1 MRRGLQILAVAFAL
15 PVAAS
20 IAAGSGSAEPHAP
33 ECVPQGALSPL
44 AWSRDGR
51 WVAFNRSV
59 GPRVSVLTV
68 ADLRSGRFRALK
80 RSEDGLGFGLSWS
93 PTGATLVAVS
103 EREIHSGAP
112 DERLRLI
119 ARGCFGAWGPK
130 GKRLAYATGGWIVTT
145 NLDGSAKKRI
155 VRADGVG
162 SWSPDGRRLA
172 VVRRVPPTCP
182 RPGIPHVLRSHV
194 YRFHGGLLARVTGDR
209 RLINGI
215 DAYRGGQSSGTF
227 SPDGR
232 WLAFGEGTPCAADHF
247 WNDYEPDTFVA
258 GREDPVGRGSG
269 IWAPSS
275 RLLVLDGVF
284 RSGGTVVTHRGAVV
298 MEIPEGEAF
307 TWSPDSTRLAYVR
320 LVSVPRWHE
329 DLFVAAVDRT
339 GRVRRVI
346 RDASDPAWSPD
357 GSRIA
362 FQRIIEGPS
371 LCSELFVVSADG
383 GVPRRLVGC

>member
-20 IAAGSGSAEPHAP
+20 FAAGSGSAEPHGP
-33 ECVPQGALSPL
+33 DCVVQGALSPL

-51 WVAFNRSV
+51 WIAFDRRVA
-59 GPRVSVLTV
+59 PRASVLTV

-80 RSEDGLGFGLSWS
+80 RSEDGFGLSWS

-112 DERLRLI
+112 DGRLRLI
-119 ARGCFGAWGPK
+119 ARGCFGAWRPK
-130 GKRLAYATGGWIVTT
+130 GKRLAFATGGWIVTT
-145 NLDGSAKKRI
+145 NLDGSAKKQI

-182 RPGIPHVLRSHV
+182 RLGLPDVLRSHV
-194 YRFHGGLLARVTGDR
+194 YRFRGGLLARVTGDR

-215 DAYRGGQSSGTF
+215 DAYRGAQSSGTF

-232 WLAFGEGTPCAADHF
+232 WLAFGERTPCAADHF

-258 GREDPVGRGSG
+258 GREDPVGRGSAT
-269 IWAPSS
+269 WAPSS
-275 RLLVLDGVF
+275 RLLVLDRAF
-284 RSGGTVVTHRGAVV
+284 SSGGTVVTHRGAVV
-298 MEIPEGEAF
+298 MEIPDGGAF

-320 LVSVPRWHE
+320 LVREPRWHE

-362 FQRIIEGPS
+362 FQRFIEGPS